1 MRYLALLLVLLFAS
15 FVAAQT
21 PATSSPTSSDPKCGE
36 GTFVVRLGQNRIG
49 AETFTLN
56 CLAEGGYSGAG
67 VTKLDL
73 GGRKLELSTTIQTDA
88 KSIPLKYGVK
98 GDAMGTAVDSTFV
111 LNNGVATVTLVS
123 PPESPD
129 AKGAATTNTVDY
141 TPGAVMMTNNV
152 SYVFQFLLN
161 RYDGAKGGQQELT
174 VFPNIPA
181 TLAFIKTDTAVSTD
195 KAGTPLAFGRYLL
208 SFSGVQVYLWTDNN
222 GRLTLVAQP
231 DIKYTAL
238 RVGYDSYG
246 PSLVNAIVVEAAPK
260 PDYRAPADAA
270 FTAEEVTVQAK
281 GHTLAGTLLLPKN
294 ARGKV
299 PAVITI
305 TGSGSQTRDE
315 PIPYPNLSKYRPF
328 RQIAEALAS
337 RGIAVLRVDDRAMG
351 GSTGLEGI
359 NTVTTADLADD
370 TRAQVAYLRSRKE
383 IDPKRIALVG
393 HSEGGVIGPM
403 VAVTDSKL
411 AAIVILAGTAQRG
424 SDVLL
429 YQFNRGLETPPG
441 NALTDEQKAAAR
453 AENARMIRVAAEG
466 GDTSN
471 FPPILQPLW
480 TRWFLNYDPVPTIR
494 KVKQPILI
502 MQGDLDQQVIRKNAE
517 MLVNEA
523 RGAGNRR
530 VEVHYYPTLNHLFLP
545 STTGEA
551 TEYTSLTAQEIPAE
565 VIDTL
570 TAWLVKTL
578 KVK

>member
-1 MRYLALLLVLLFAS
+1 MRYLAFLLVLLFAS

-21 PATSSPTSSDPKCGE
+21 PAAPSPTPRDPRCGE
-36 GTFVVRLGQNRIG
+36 GSFSVRLGESRIG
-49 AETFTLN
+49 TEVFLIGCN
-56 CLAEGGYSGAG
+56 AEGGYSAVGQ
-67 VTKLDL
+67 TKLDL
-73 GGRKLELSTTIQTDA
+73 GGRKLDLSTTIQTDA
-88 KSIPLKYGVK
+88 KSIPLKYSVK
-98 GDAMGTAVDSTFV
+98 GDAMGTPVDSTFA
-111 LNNGVATVTLVS
+111 LNNGVATVTTLSAQAQPDHNGEPTTSTVS
-123 PPESPD
+123 
-129 AKGAATTNTVDY
+129 Y
-141 TPGAVMMTNNV
+141 TPGAAMMTNNV

-161 RYDGAKGGQQELT
+161 RYDGAKAGQQELT

-181 TLAFIKTDTAVSTD
+181 TLEFIKTDTVVSLD
-195 KAGTPLAFGRYLL
+195 KAGAPLAFGRYLL
-208 SFSGVQVYLWTDNN
+208 SFSGVQVYLWTDTK
-222 GRLTLVAQP
+222 GRLALVAQP
-231 DIKYTAL
+231 NIKYTAL
-238 RVGYDSYG
+238 RAEYDSYG
-246 PSLVNAIVVEAAPK
+246 PALVHAIVVETAPK
-260 PDYRAPADAA
+260 PDYSTPADAA

-299 PAVITI
+299 PAVVTI

-315 PIPYPNLSKYRPF
+315 PIPLPNLGKYRPF

-337 RGIAVLRVDDRAMG
+337 RGVAVLRVDDRAMG

-370 TRAQVAYLRSRKE
+370 TRAQVAYLRTRKE

-429 YQFNRGLETPPG
+429 YQFNRGLDTPPG
-441 NALTDEQKAAAR
+441 NAMTDEQKAAAR

-471 FPPILQPLW
+471 FPSILQPLW

-502 MQGDLDQQVIRKNAE
+502 LQGDLDQQVIRKNAE
-517 MLVNEA
+517 MLANEA